1 MVEKKLS
8 PGGPPDRDEVV
19 RVLADRLASEPDV
32 NFAYLFGSVAKGRT
46 RGASDVDVAVH
57 FAHEGD
63 AEETRTPSDRLD
75 RALELEARLERAMGR
90 PVQVVVLNDA
100 PLELRYNVLAHGVLI
115 TAPDDHARRRF
126 YVDTGWRY
134 YDMAP
139 ARELFRRRQR
149 ERIREGTF
157 GG

>member
-1 MVEKKLS
+1 MTETDPS
-8 PGGPPDRDEVV
+8 PGRPPGSDEVV
-19 RVLADRLASEPDV
+19 RVLADHLASEPDLD
-32 NFAYLFGSVAKGRT
+32 FAYLFGSVAKGRT

-57 FAHEGD
+57 FGHEGK
-63 AEETRTPSDRLD
+63 AEETPTPSGRLD
-75 RALELEARLERAMGR
+75 RALELEAQLERAMGR
-90 PVQVVVLNDA
+90 TVQVVVLNEA

-115 TAPDDHARRRF
+115 TAPDDHARQRF
-126 YVDTGWRY
+126 YVDTGRRY